1 MQHLETRKSV
11 VAFASLGAAC
21 TVMDE
26 IGSGG
31 QGKVAF
37 GRTCPSVTQKRPL
50 VSHFP
55 TARWVALSHENE
67 STGLPESSKRYWKTR
82 AATGAA
88 GVIRPSRIG
97 RAFPLSRGRR
107 SDGGRPYILPET
119 INSQTQCDEP
129 MWVYAGGRH

>member
-26 IGSGG
+26 IGGGG

-37 GRTCPSVTQKRPL
+37 DRACPSVTQKRPL

-55 TARWVALSHENE
+55 TAVGSARPRKRIYRLAGVQQTALENE
-67 STGLPESSKRYWKTR
+67 SGYWRNKGGR
-82 AATGAA
+82 QCAA
-88 GVIRPSRIG
+88 GERPWW
-97 RAFPLSRGRR
+97 
-107 SDGGRPYILPET
+107 SDV
-119 INSQTQCDEP
+119 
-129 MWVYAGGRH
+129 MMFKV